1 MAKKVNKKN
10 SIHTVIDGLEI
21 TVTTNNIHIKDS
33 YTVTKRTE
41 IRNVLNTL
49 EEYLKES
56 NITMDNP
63 FNHRSINS
71 MVNEWIAHNNLY
83 ILNYKREQ
91 TGSVDLNHPQ
101 PWYMP
106 ILYWLFSRIV
116 L

>member
-1 MAKKVNKKN
+1 MAKKNIRKN
-10 SIHTVIDGLEI
+10 SISTVIDGLHI

-33 YTVTKRTE
+33 YIVTKRVKMRT
-41 IRNVLNTL
+41 ILDTL
-49 EEYLKES
+49 EKYLQDS
-56 NITMDNP
+56 SITMDIP

-83 ILNYKREQ
+83 ILNYKRER
-91 TGSVDLNHPQ
+91 TGSVDLNYPQ
-101 PWYMP
+101 PWYIP

>member
-1 MAKKVNKKN
+1 MAKKINKKN
-10 SIHTVIDGLEI
+10 SIRTVIDGLEI

-71 MVNEWIAHNNLY
+71 MVNEWITHNNLY
-83 ILNYKREQ
+83 KIGYKPERTGSIDLNY
-91 TGSVDLNHPQ
+91 PQ
-101 PWYMP
+101 AWY
-106 ILYWLFSRIV
+106 IKLGYWLLSRFV